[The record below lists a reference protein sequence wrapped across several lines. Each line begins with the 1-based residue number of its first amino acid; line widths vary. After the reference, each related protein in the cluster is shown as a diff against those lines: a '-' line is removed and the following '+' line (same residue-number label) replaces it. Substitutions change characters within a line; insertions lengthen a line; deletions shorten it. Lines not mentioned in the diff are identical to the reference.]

1 MRLLYTTSGGRLR
14 FTEDLIG
21 DNIPPYAIL
30 SHTWKEGQEV
40 TFDNLKELDSMEDI
54 DAQSKEGYQ
63 KIRFCSS
70 QAKLHGLDYFWV
82 DTCCID
88 KSNSSELQEAI
99 NSMFR
104 WYQKAKRCYVYLSD
118 VKNGPSDCAGE
129 SWWDWEQAFK
139 DSRWFTRGWTLQELL
154 APGLVEF
161 FSSDGLR
168 LGDKNSLK
176 HIIHQITQIPVE
188 ALAGSVLSAFSVA
201 ERFSWTDNR
210 RTTREEDGAY
220 CLLGIFG
227 IHMPLIYGEGRENA
241 FKRLHK
247 KVKDLGR
254 VPSWLIAPDPSTNLH
269 SAIKQRQAETGLWLL
284 ESANFE
290 AWKQNS
296 ASRLW
301 LYGIPGCGKTILS
314 SALIEH
320 LLHCCHADIRSAT
333 AYFYFDF
340 SDAQKQDP
348 ELMLRSL
355 IAQLLPRLL
364 TVPGT
369 LDALITSCSNGQQ
382 QPAPHVLLEMLRQ
395 TIQGIPQVYVVL
407 DALDECS
414 QRLELLEMLTTV
426 TGWQLQNLH
435 VLLTSRKE
443 RDIEDSLASYIDN
456 ENALCLQSDIV
467 DKDIHRYIEQRLS
480 DDQSLAKWR
489 KDATVKQEIE
499 FALINGARGM
509 YVYLLISW

>member
-1 MRLLYTTSGGRLR
+1 MRLLYTTSGGSLR

-40 TFDNLKELDSMEDI
+40 TFDNLKELNPMEDI
-54 DAQSKEGYQ
+54 DAQSKEGYR

-70 QAKLHGLDYFWV
+70 QAKLHGLEYFWV
-82 DTCCID
+82 DTYCID

-104 WYQKAKRCYVYLSD
+104 WYRNAKRCYVYLSD
-118 VKNGPSDCAGE
+118 AENGPSDGSSE
-129 SWWDWEQAFK
+129 SSWDWEQAFRT
-139 DSRWFTRGWTLQELL
+139 SRWFKRGWTLQELL
-154 APGLVEF
+154 APSLVKF
-161 FSSDGLR
+161 FSSDGAR
-168 LGDKNSLK
+168 LGDKDSLK

-188 ALAGSVLSAFSVA
+188 VLAGSVLSAFSAA
-201 ERFSWTDNR
+201 ERFSWAENR

-227 IHMPLIYGEGRENA
+227 IHMSLIYAEGRENA
-241 FKRLHK
+241 FKRLQK
-247 KVKDLGR
+247 KVEDFCR
-254 VPSWLIAPDPSTNLH
+254 VPSWLTAPDPSTNLH
-269 SAIKQRQAETGLWLL
+269 KAIEQRQAETGLWLL
-284 ESANFE
+284 ESAKFE
-290 AWKQNS
+290 AWKQNE

-320 LLHCCHADIRSAT
+320 LLHCCHADVRSAT

-340 SDAQKQDP
+340 SDVQKQDP
-348 ELMLRSL
+348 GLMLCSL
-355 IAQLLPRLL
+355 IAQLQPHLM

-382 QPAPHVLLEMLRQ
+382 QPAPHVLLEILRQ
-395 TIQGIPQVYVVL
+395 TIREIPQVYVVL

-414 QRLELLEMLTTV
+414 QPSELLEMLTTV

-435 VLLTSRKE
+435 VLMTSRKE
-443 RDIEDSLASYIDN
+443 RDIEDSLASYMDN
-456 ENALCLQSDIV
+456 ENAICLQSDIV
-467 DKDIHRYIEQRLS
+467 DKDIHRYVEQRLS

-489 KDATVKQEIE
+489 KDATVK
-499 FALINGARGM
+499 
-509 YVYLLISW
+509 